1 MHGNVAFARKMG
13 FPEVIF
19 PGDVRNDLYLT
30 LIGGE
35 FAKCTKSGEKNIEV
49 SVVVCDEKGNV
60 MPHTISMGAGAEK
73 CSEYRS
79 VIYNHDE
86 KPKWNETFKIEL
98 SIEEFKHCHLR
109 YMFKHRS
116 AKESADKSEKP
127 FGLSYVRLMQDNG
140 TTLQH
145 SSHQLIVYKIDN
157 KKFDKETQLC
167 YLTLPSRVVELA
179 TNAKPTA
186 GGLTI
191 SPKDSF
197 TIETNLCSTKL
208 TQDGE
213 FSILQSPTNCVWP
226 LMLRNMII
234 SPVDLLGLLNWSTH
248 KETLAES
255 LNSLMNVGP
264 EEVVKFL
271 PDILDALF
279 NILDQNENPTKYD
292 RLVFNCLIRLIEIV
306 SDLKYQ
312 HFQSVLD
319 LYINESFSA
328 TLAYE

>member
-1 MHGNVAFARKMG
+1 MPGSCNSDRDAQRPVRTRTRFAMNVHESFGRLSNNCKTKFCSILQQIKEEFPHLVHGNVAFARKMG

-49 SVVVCDEKGNV
+49 SVVVCDEKGNI
-60 MPHTISMGAGAEK
+60 MPNTISMGAGAEK

-79 VIYNHDE
+79 VIYNHEE

-98 SIEEFKHCHLR
+98 SIEEFRHCHLR

-116 AKESADKSEKP
+116 AKDSADKSEKP

-145 SSHQLIVYKIDN
+145 SSHQLIVYKIDS
-157 KKFDKETQLC
+157 KKFDKESQLC

-208 TQDGE
+208 TQDGKLLRCSSME
-213 FSILQSPTNCVWP
+213 FS
-226 LMLRNMII
+226 
-234 SPVDLLGLLNWSTH
+234 
-248 KETLAES
+248 
-255 LNSLMNVGP
+255 
-264 EEVVKFL
+264 
-271 PDILDALF
+271 
-279 NILDQNENPTKYD
+279 
-292 RLVFNCLIRLIEIV
+292 
-306 SDLKYQ
+306 
-312 HFQSVLD
+312 
-319 LYINESFSA
+319 
-328 TLAYE
+328 